1 MVEYQLPKLRVAG
14 STPVARSS
22 LYVRGSDNGRMETM
36 RKIAAFSLAMVLGVS
51 TLAWAGGIMWY
62 NFYETGQGFMKRGDY
77 DRALMAF
84 QSAASIEFKD
94 TKQART
100 YGMNFMEYFPHRE
113 MGVCYYNLG
122 DIANARRELE
132 LSQAFARS
140 GRANEFLA
148 KVSGGVAPPVVVDRR
163 EQARLEAEN
172 RRLADEQA
180 RLAKQREE
188 MAKLEEQK
196 RLTEEKRIKEQE
208 EKLRLDKEKQE
219 REMASLL
226 SGTRN
231 VVPKEDLKYQVT
243 QLTIVG
249 ERMSVAVLPFQS
261 HGGSGD
267 LGETMLDK
275 LITQLVALHRFKV
288 IERSQLEKVLKEQSL
303 GMSGV
308 VDVGS
313 ATKVGKVLGVDA
325 VLIGAITQDEKKVGV
340 DARLV
345 NTETAEVLT
354 SNDAYAKSAD
364 PEDLRKMATK
374 IAVAVYN
381 AMPMAQGVV
390 IKVETSEFMV
400 DMGEEKGLKKGMK
413 VVVFKEGEEIKHPLT
428 GELLGRKNKKL
439 GEIILRDV
447 QTKFGT
453 GEASETDGTIE
464 VGDKVI
470 VK

>member
-1 MVEYQLPKLRVAG
+1 
-14 STPVARSS
+14 

-36 RKIAAFSLAMVLGVS
+36 RKIAAFALALVLGVCS
-51 TLAWAGGIMWY
+51 LALAGGKWY
-62 NFYETGQGFMKRGDY
+62 NFYENGQGLMKRGDY

-84 QSAASIEFKD
+84 QSAASLEFKD

-122 DIANARRELE
+122 DLANARRELD

-140 GRANEFLA
+140 GRAQEYLA
-148 KVSGGVAPPVVVDRR
+148 KVGSGVVPMPQVDRR
-163 EQARLEAEN
+163 EQARLEIEK
-172 RRLADEQA
+172 RRLVDEQA
-180 RLAKQREE
+180 RLEKQREE
-188 MAKLEEQK
+188 LAKLQEQK
-196 RLTEEKRIKEQE
+196 RIEEEKRLKERE
-208 EKLRLDKEKQE
+208 EKLRQDEE
-219 REMASLL
+219 RQAKEMASLL
-226 SGTRN
+226 SGGREK
-231 VVPKEDLKYQVT
+231 VPEGDLKYQVT

-261 HGGSGD
+261 FGGSAD
-267 LGETMLDK
+267 LGERFADK
-275 LITQLVALHRFKV
+275 LANQIQSLLRFKV
-288 IERSQLEKVLKEQSL
+288 IERTQLDKVLKQQAL

-325 VLIGAITQDEKKVGV
+325 VLIGSITQDEKKVGV
-340 DARLV
+340 DVRLV
-345 NTETAEVLT
+345 NTETAVVLT
-354 SNDAYAKSAD
+354 STDAYGKSED
-364 PEDLRKMATK
+364 PEELRKMATK
-374 IAVAVYN
+374 VAVAVYN
-381 AMPMAQGVV
+381 AMPLAQGVV
-390 IKVETSEFMV
+390 IKVETSEFMM
-400 DMGEEKGLKKGMK
+400 DLGEDKGLKKGMK

-428 GELLGRKNKKL
+428 GELLGRKTTKL
-439 GEIILRDV
+439 GELILKDV

-453 GEASETDGTIE
+453 GEAVGEKEGTIE